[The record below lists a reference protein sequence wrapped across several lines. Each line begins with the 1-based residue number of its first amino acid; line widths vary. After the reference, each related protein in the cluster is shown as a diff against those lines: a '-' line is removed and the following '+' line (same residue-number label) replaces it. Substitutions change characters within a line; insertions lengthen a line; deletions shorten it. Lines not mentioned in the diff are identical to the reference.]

1 MLVRARIE
9 SGLFGY
15 GDLVELIPITAA
27 FSSLFLKL
35 YMYNWAVCFFFFLMK
50 ISYASEENYF
60 KINYKIM

>member
-35 YMYNWAVCFFFFLMK
+35 PMHPPAYTCIIGQSFFFFNADKLC
-50 ISYASEENYF
+50 E
-60 KINYKIM
+60 